1 MWLRDLLLRN
11 YAYLK
16 EQAKAKAEHDHYWH
30 QVNLI
35 LNQLE
40 GMEWGYQRGATRA
53 RSDQEGDI
61 PFSDFLLMNA
71 AADIQDLKIYYENY
85 VLPNGT
91 AEAGN
96 KNFHLPSA
104 SMLTRIMPQEPLAPA
119 QGAQSTQSPQPAA
132 QQSLQLLFGHST
144 AGSYSS
150 MLRIQKRYKFH
161 FHFSPDTRSNTVPG
175 VDITFTGY
183 PGILGSTDDF
193 YVVKGRQVQSIVGGV
208 CIKNENIDLWK
219 AVDVEH
225 MVPLVARVMAANR
238 IAQNRR
244 TWSRAMA
251 RHPFTGAKQWIS
263 VDLHKLGAQDNLF
276 NTLDADE
283 KHDDAAVALSEKDI
297 ASISERHDQ
306 LKNMV
311 WIAEQLPGRMHIKDV
326 TENFLVAG
334 NTSWLANGVPYF
346 AEILEASGI
355 SRDNY
360 SQQSQDLTPA
370 EEAELTTLE
379 AVDKYLRKHGFRGDL
394 LGEESIAY
402 GNIDLKLFSYNA
414 RLGMSDYHA
423 FAGPI
428 FLRVQ
433 HTSPPRSAEATE
445 PTQSDQ
451 AAAPAAIG
459 DERLSVSI
467 DDAAA
472 LAEMEMITERRSVRN
487 DLRAIAMRKIGSGPF
502 KWSAMVGQ
510 DQDHGN
516 HEGHPDEW
524 NFDKVSPKWAW

>member
-1 MWLRDLLLRN
+1 M
-11 YAYLK
+11 
-16 EQAKAKAEHDHYWH
+16 
-30 QVNLI
+30 I

-40 GMEWGYQRGATRA
+40 GIEMGYKRGASRA
-53 RSDQEGDI
+53 RSDLEEEI
-61 PFSDFLLMNA
+61 PSSDFLLMNA

-104 SMLTRIMPQEPLAPA
+104 SMLTRIMPQEPVAAP
-119 QGAQSTQSPQPAA
+119 QGTQSTSQSPQSA

-150 MLRIQKRYKFH
+150 MIRIQKRYKFH

-208 CIKNENIDLWK
+208 CIKNENIALWK

-225 MVPLVARVMAANR
+225 MVPLVARVMASNR

-251 RHPFTGAKQWIS
+251 RHPYTGAKQWIS

-283 KHDDAAVALSEKDI
+283 KHDDAAVALSEKDN
-297 ASISERHDQ
+297 AAISQRHDQ

-346 AEILEASGI
+346 DEILEASGL

-360 SQQSQDLTPA
+360 SQQDLTPA
-370 EEAELTTLE
+370 EEAELTNLE

-433 HTSPPRSAEATE
+433 HTTQQRTADSTE
-445 PTQSDQ
+445 QTQSDQ
-451 AAAPAAIG
+451 AAAPASIG
-459 DERLSVSI
+459 DERLSVSV

-472 LAEMEMITERRSVRN
+472 LAEMELITERRPVRN

-502 KWSAMVGQ
+502 KWSAMVSQ
-510 DQDHGN
+510 DHKDHGN